1 MIAPQDFVSSANI
14 YVWGLFG
21 WGGGREE
28 KTKTK
33 SKRFIGKV
41 VVLRHP
47 SIVSWM
53 FWLQRLLWLWSPTRE
68 WGVSATV
75 GADKGWGRSIRWAF
89 FWDRFRLSLPHSR
102 LPTAQEPCALR
113 LERYDNSE
121 NFNWAKNMHQK
132 IFFGP
137 YFHHPLESGLRF
149 FPRRKGWEEEERS
162 VRFFPKQRLI
172 IQGFSR
178 ISDSWRA

>member
-21 WGGGREE
+21 WGRGREE

-89 FWDRFRLSLPHSR
+89 LWDRFRLSLPWV
-102 LPTAQEPCALR
+102 LR

-121 NFNWAKNMHQK
+121 NFNWAKNMHKK
-132 IFFGP
+132 IFLGP
-137 YFHHPLESGLRF
+137 ISTTLSSPVSVSFR
-149 FPRRKGWEEEERS
+149 EERGGKRRREACVS
-162 VRFFPKQRLI
+162 FPN
-172 IQGFSR
+172 
-178 ISDSWRA
+178 SDW